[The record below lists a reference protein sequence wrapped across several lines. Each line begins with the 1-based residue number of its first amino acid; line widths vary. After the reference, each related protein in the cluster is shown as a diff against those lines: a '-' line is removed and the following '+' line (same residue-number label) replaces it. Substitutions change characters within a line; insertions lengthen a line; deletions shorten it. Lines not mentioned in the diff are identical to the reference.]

1 MGLLDQFR
9 QTSGSVVCPSCG
21 KLVGVNDA
29 KCYNC
34 GRRNPGM
41 WGFAKALRQFGND
54 LGFVPI
60 VMGSCILLYAACLI
74 ADPSALT
81 TGGRGIF
88 GFLSPSRPALIVFG
102 ASGPGPVVLADRWWT
117 LLSAGWLHGSLLH
130 IFFNLLWVRQLAPLV
145 ASLYGPARMVILYTV
160 ASVTGFLFSSF
171 GLFAPNV
178 IRFLMGNDGPRQFVA
193 QTITVGASA
202 AIFGLLGAIIHY
214 GRKGSSELSS
224 QAWTYAVVLFLFGL
238 FMDGIDNWAHLGGF
252 VGGYLMAYVL
262 DPAKPERTD
271 HLFAALLCL
280 ALTFAAVALSF
291 FTGLDLVRG

>member
-21 KLVGVNDA
+21 KLVGVNDDT
-29 KCYNC
+29 CYNC

-41 WGFAKALRQFGND
+41 WGFAPALRRLGDD

-60 VMGSCILLYAACLI
+60 VMGACIILYAASLI
-74 ADPSALT
+74 ADPSGL

-88 GFLSPSRPALIVFG
+88 GFLSPTRPALIVFG
-102 ASGPGPVVLADRWWT
+102 ASGPGPVILADRWWT

-130 IFFNLLWVRQLAPLV
+130 IFFNLLWVRQLAPVV
-145 ASLYGPARMVILYTV
+145 AEFYGAARMVIIYTV
-160 ASVTGFLFSSF
+160 ASVVGFLFSS
-171 GLFAPNV
+171 LAVFAPGV
-178 IRFLMGNDGPRQFVA
+178 LQWALGGGHP

-202 AIFGLLGAIIHY
+202 AIFGLLGAIIHF

-224 QAWTYAVVLFLFGL
+224 QAWTYAVVLFLFGI
-238 FMDGIDNWAHLGGF
+238 FMNGVDNWAHLGGF
-252 VGGYLMAYVL
+252 VGGYLMSQVL
-262 DPAKPERTD
+262 DPAKPERGD
-271 HLFAALLCL
+271 HLLAALLCL

-291 FTGLDLVRG
+291 VTGLGLVRGG